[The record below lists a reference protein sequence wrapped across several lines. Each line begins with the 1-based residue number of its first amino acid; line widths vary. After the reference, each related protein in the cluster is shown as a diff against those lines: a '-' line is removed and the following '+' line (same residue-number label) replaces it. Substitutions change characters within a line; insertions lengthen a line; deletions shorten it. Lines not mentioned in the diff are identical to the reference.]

1 MLMANEQ
8 LLPDERQFAENNI
21 KILHG
26 FMKRYGLSQ
35 EYYGRLA
42 VLFTRTVARYLRDP
56 KFQGLSFST
65 VVWPRLR
72 TELSNAMREQLQ
84 EPEIVPF
91 EESHYGDM
99 CLDEYENLL
108 RDMVEQKLTPRQ
120 KQVFQMR
127 LDGKTNAEIAEE
139 CGISRSAVEH
149 LFARIRMRLRE
160 IFL

>member
-1 MLMANEQ
+1 
-8 LLPDERQFAENNI
+8 
-21 KILHG
+21 
-26 FMKRYGLSQ
+26 MKRYGLSQ

-72 TELSNAMREQLQ
+72 TELSNAMREQLRD
-84 EPEIVPF
+84 PEIVPL

-108 RDMVEQKLTPRQ
+108 RDMVEQRLTPRQ

>member
-8 LLPDERQFAENNI
+8 LLPDERQFAESNI

-108 RDMVEQKLTPRQ
+108 RDMVEQKLTPHQ

>member
-8 LLPDERQFAENNI
+8 LLPDERQFAESNI

-149 LFARIRMRLRE
+149 LFARLRMRLRE

>member
-1 MLMANEQ
+1 MANEQ
-8 LLPDERQFAENNI
+8 LLPDERQFAESNI

-72 TELSNAMREQLQ
+72 TELSNAMREQLRD
-84 EPEIVPF
+84 PEILPL

>member
-8 LLPDERQFAENNI
+8 LLPDERQFAESNI